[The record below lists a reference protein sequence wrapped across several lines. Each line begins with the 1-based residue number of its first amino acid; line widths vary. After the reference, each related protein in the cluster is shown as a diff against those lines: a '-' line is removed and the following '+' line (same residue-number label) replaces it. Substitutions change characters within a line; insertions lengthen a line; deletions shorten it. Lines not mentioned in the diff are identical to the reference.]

1 MKLDV
6 APFNGSADL
15 LGAVQAATAGIAAQR
30 LSAATDGRRRFENPL
45 AVKTDP
51 RVLLD

>member
-6 APFNGSADL
+6 APFNGSTDL
-15 LGAVQAATAGIAAQR
+15 LGAVQAAAAGIAAQR
-30 LSAATDGRRRFENPL
+30 LSAATDGGRRFENPL